1 MKRMEMM
8 GTLQG
13 YTMMGRSVST
23 AHHLS
28 LGSWTSHLENGNWGY
43 IKPILQGS

>member
-8 GTLQG
+8 GALQG
-13 YTMMGRSVST
+13 YTMMGRSVSA

-28 LGSWTSHLENGNWGY
+28 LGSWTYLENGNWGY